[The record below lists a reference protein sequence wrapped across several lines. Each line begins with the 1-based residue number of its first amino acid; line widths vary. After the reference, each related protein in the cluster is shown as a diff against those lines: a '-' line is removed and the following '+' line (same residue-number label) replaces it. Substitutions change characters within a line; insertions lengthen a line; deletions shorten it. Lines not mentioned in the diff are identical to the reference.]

1 MPATAA
7 RLKRTFKDEGRELR
21 YIEDETAAADIVVT
35 VGAKTKALKP

>member
-1 MPATAA
+1 MPATAT

-21 YIEDETAAADIVVT
+21 FVEDDAAAADIVVT